1 LRDEI
6 EKQIQLKR
14 ILNKTK
20 QIAMKRMITKFDMKM
35 KWNQMSRDE
44 IEEKIDKKIDKKNS
58 NQKSKDQIWYKV
70 KWNQIIREKIGKTK
84 SIKKN

>member
-1 LRDEI
+1 MRDEI

-44 IEEKIDKKIDKKNS
+44 IEEKIDKKNS

>member
-1 LRDEI
+1 MLRDEI

-35 KWNQMSRDE
+35 K
-44 IEEKIDKKIDKKNS
+44 
-58 NQKSKDQIWYKV
+58 
-70 KWNQIIREKIGKTK
+70 
-84 SIKKN
+84 

>member
-1 LRDEI
+1 MTWKWSEI
-6 EKQIQLKR
+6 KCQEMKLK
-14 ILNKTK
+14 
-20 QIAMKRMITKFDMKM
+20 
-35 KWNQMSRDE
+35 
-44 IEEKIDKKIDKKNS
+44 KKLIKKLIKKNS